1 MTYTINNPMADFI
14 SHVNL
19 LLWPLRASQNVS
31 VWASVQR
38 ETREQFTIPLRVHAN
53 VYVHDDSRYRLEY
66 LD

>member
-1 MTYTINNPMADFI
+1 MADFI

-19 LLWPLRASQNVS
+19 LLWPLRASQNDS

-53 VYVHDDSRYRLEY
+53 VYDE
-66 LD
+66 